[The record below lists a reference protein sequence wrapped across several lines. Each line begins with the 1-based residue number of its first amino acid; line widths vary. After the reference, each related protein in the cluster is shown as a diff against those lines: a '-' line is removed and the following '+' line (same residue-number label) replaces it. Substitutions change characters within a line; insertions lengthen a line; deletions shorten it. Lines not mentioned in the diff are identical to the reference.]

1 MLVATVILFETF
13 GQIGRRSCM
22 SKDILVGVLAST
34 SFLPPKSLNDFI
46 VVRERKVSQQH
57 NYSSS

>member
-1 MLVATVILFETF
+1 MLVATVILFETL

-57 NYSSS
+57 NYCSS